1 MKQRYFIKL
10 AYNGTNYHGWQRQEN
25 ALTIQE
31 VIETGLSLKLG
42 EDIRVMGAGRTDT
55 GVHAEEFFAHFDHND
70 MNDNMEKLVYSLNV
84 YFPAD
89 IVIYD
94 IFEVKSDTHARFS
107 AISRTYEYRISR
119 FKDPFNSEF
128 VYQYS
133 FDLDIDLMN
142 RGADILFDYENF
154 TSFSKLHT
162 QVKTNNCK
170 ILHAQWEMRN
180 DLLVFTITADRFLR
194 NMVRAIVGTL
204 LELGQGKLT
213 LDDFH
218 QIILKKDR
226 SAAGFS
232 VPAKGLFITDIQYPE
247 LGDKSSAQW

>member
-1 MKQRYFIKL
+1 MRQRYFIKL

-70 MNDNMEKLVYSLNV
+70 MNGKLEQLVYSLNA

-89 IVIYD
+89 IVICD
-94 IFEVKSDTHARFS
+94 IFKVKPDMHARFS

-119 FKDPFNSEF
+119 LKDPFNHEF
-128 VYQYS
+128 VYHYS
-133 FDLDIDLMN
+133 ADLDIDLIN
-142 RGADILFDYENF
+142 RGAEILFDYEDF

-162 QVKTNNCK
+162 QVRTNNCK
-170 ILHAQWEMRN
+170 MIHAKWEMRN

-204 LELGQGKLT
+204 LDLGKHKIDLSELRK
-213 LDDFH
+213 
-218 QIILKKDR
+218 IIENKNR
-226 SAAGFS
+226 SDAGFS
-232 VPAKGLFITDIQYPE
+232 VPAKGLFLTAIEYPGDIRV
-247 LGDKSSAQW
+247 